1 MIRRLTPLLL
11 LASLA
16 GCSRH
21 GVADVTLDADAAQRN
36 ATSAN
41 TLADLAAADEASQ
54 GKPPIVHDRPAAAGD
69 SAAPARTARAKVE
82 TGNETDAPADDAA
95 DADTN
100 G

>member
-1 MIRRLTPLLL
+1 MIRRFVPLLL
-11 LASLA
+11 LAGLA
-16 GCSRH
+16 ACNRH

-36 ATSAN
+36 ATSAK

-54 GKPPIVHDRPAAAGD
+54 GEAPVVHDRPAADA
-69 SAAPARTARAKVE
+69 AAARPAPATAAA
-82 TGNETDAPADDAA
+82 GNETIAPAEDAA